1 MLCFDLIEK
10 HRVTITSLVPA
21 IVSFWLTE
29 LSYHPHHFTSLSVLQ
44 IGGARLNPLV
54 AEQIPRAFNCKLQQV
69 FGMAEGLVCLTSLD
83 DTDEVIY
90 QSQGYPLSIHDE
102 IKIVDPQGQNVAMG
116 EIGELLVRGIP
127 LDSIIRRQSIHCIV
141 LPMMVITVPVI

>member
-1 MLCFDLIEK
+1 M
-10 HRVTITSLVPA
+10 
-21 IVSFWLTE
+21 
-29 LSYHPHHFTSLSVLQ
+29 
-44 IGGARLNPLV
+44 
-54 AEQIPRAFNCKLQQV
+54 
-69 FGMAEGLVCLTSLD
+69 
-83 DTDEVIY
+83 IY

-102 IKIVDPQGQNVAMG
+102 IKIVDPQGQNVAMR